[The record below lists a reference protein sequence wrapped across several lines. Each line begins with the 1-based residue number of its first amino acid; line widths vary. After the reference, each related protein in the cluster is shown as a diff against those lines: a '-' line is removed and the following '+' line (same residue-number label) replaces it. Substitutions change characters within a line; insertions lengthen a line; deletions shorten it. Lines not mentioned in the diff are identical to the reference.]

1 MWNTNSLKS
10 LFFSLFT
17 LSEFHELNKKSKG
30 DWFEV
35 SCVSD
40 AIGEFNIWDFLHCQ
54 SSAAIVF
61 DKANASDFHSN
72 GSVLFQCTLSCQCSA
87 DVTDPPKFWNKASKV
102 RSIGKTT
109 GSCLYSWNHYHQES
123 QCEIHFLLWCYRLW
137 RNMVVGIV
145 LYPNHRFKD
154 STFNDRLPIAC
165 LDRRLR

>member
-17 LSEFHELNKKSKG
+17 LSEFHELNKKSEG
-30 DWFEV
+30 HWFEV

-40 AIGEFNIWDFLHCQ
+40 AIGEFNIWYFLHCQ

-72 GSVLFQCTLSCQCSA
+72 GSVLFQCTLSCQCPA
-87 DVTDPPKFWNKASKV
+87 NVTDPSKFWNKASKV

-109 GSCLYSWNHYHQES
+109 GSCIYSWNHYHQKS
-123 QCEIHFLLWCYRLW
+123 QPEIHFYWNAMDCEEIW
-137 RNMVVGIV
+137 WSV
-145 LYPNHRFKD
+145 LFYTQIIGLK
-154 STFNDRLPIAC
+154 IQY
-165 LDRRLR
+165 